1 MPNQVK
7 TFGVPF
13 NSACSYHLSISID
26 TAVSA
31 MLKIFST
38 VVNVVPKFRAHGGSL
53 RENLAMQNVQVKQGF
68 SFPILC
74 LFFTHFTI

>member
-53 RENLAMQNVQVKQGF
+53 RENLAMQNVQVKRIF
-68 SFPILC
+68 IPNFVFI
-74 LFFTHFTI
+74 FHTF